1 MPGMIE
7 DYALI
12 GDMRSAALI
21 SRDGSVDWLCV
32 PRFDSPACFA
42 ALLGDDQHGHWSIAP
57 AAAAEA
63 VDDKPAP
70 QAGPGQGGSGADSND
85 TAGSGA
91 DSNDTAGSGADSN
104 GQRGG
109 GQGGSAAASAAASQP
124 GAPQAVGEGVTVTR
138 RYRGDTLILETD
150 WHTPTGAV
158 RVTDFMPPRDGK
170 PPALVR
176 IVEGLDGSVD
186 VSCVLRIRF
195 GYGQVVPWM
204 RRMDRCLLGIAGPDA
219 LWLATPI
226 TLTGHAM
233 AHDATFT
240 VMAGERVPFVLT
252 WVPSHE
258 DGPEQLDPL
267 RAEADTQKFWDE
279 WVARC
284 TYQGTYRQAVVRS
297 LITLKALTYQPTGG
311 IVAAATTSLPED
323 LGGVRNWDYRYCWLR
338 DATITLEALLRTG
351 YTDEALAWRAWLAR
365 AVAGDPRDVQI
376 MYGVGG
382 ERRLDEWEAG
392 WLPGYENSAPVR
404 IGNAA
409 VNQRQLD
416 VYGEVID
423 ALSLGR
429 ATGIAVDRHAWSL
442 QRALLTFLEK
452 HWDEPDE
459 GIWEVRGPRRHFV
472 YSKVMAWV
480 AFDRAVRA
488 VEAGASGPAGQWRA
502 IRDQIHAEVLEK
514 GYDDKRGAFMQYYG
528 SSQLDAAVLL
538 IPEVGFLPPD
548 DPRVVSTV
556 RAVQHELM
564 IDGLVRRYQLPE
576 TDRGQISPPELPE
589 GSPDSLPKASP
600 SSLLEA
606 SPDGLPGSEGAFL
619 ACSFWLANA
628 LHMIGQDD
636 EATELFERLLALRN
650 DVGLLSEEYD
660 PRYGRQV
667 GNTPQAFSH
676 VPLIQAA
683 LNLDRHPGAHCRTP
697 AGDAPS
703 VQGHGER

>member
-1 MPGMIE
+1 VTV
-7 DYALI
+7 A
-12 GDMRSAALI
+12 
-21 SRDGSVDWLCV
+21 
-32 PRFDSPACFA
+32 
-42 ALLGDDQHGHWSIAP
+42 
-57 AAAAEA
+57 
-63 VDDKPAP
+63 
-70 QAGPGQGGSGADSND
+70 
-85 TAGSGA
+85 
-91 DSNDTAGSGADSN
+91 
-104 GQRGG
+104 
-109 GQGGSAAASAAASQP
+109 
-124 GAPQAVGEGVTVTR
+124 EGVTVTR

-233 AHDATFT
+233 AHQATFT
-240 VMAGERVPFVLT
+240 VKAGERVPFTLT

-284 TYQGTYRQAVVRS
+284 TYQGTYRQTVVRS

-351 YTDEALAWRAWLAR
+351 YTDEAFAWRAWLAR

-382 ERRLDEWEAG
+382 ERRLDEWEAD
-392 WLPGYENSAPVR
+392 WLPGYANSAPVR

-429 ATGIAVDRHAWSL
+429 ANGIAVDRHAWSL

-488 VEAGASGPAGQWRA
+488 VEAGLSGPGEQWRA

-556 RAVQHELM
+556 RAVQRELVT
-564 IDGLVRRYQLPE
+564 DGLVRRYQLGEADP
-576 TDRGQISPPELPE
+576 GQL
-589 GSPDSLPKASP
+589 
-600 SSLLEA
+600 

-636 EATELFERLLALRN
+636 EATELFGRLLTLRN
-650 DVGLLSEEYD
+650 DLGLLSEEYD

-683 LNLDRHPGAHCRTP
+683 LNLDLHPGAHCRTP
-697 AGDAPS
+697 AGNAPS
-703 VQGHGER
+703 TQGHGDR

>member
-1 MPGMIE
+1 MPGVIE

-32 PRFDSPACFA
+32 PRFDSAACFA
-42 ALLGDDQHGHWSIAP
+42 ALLGDDRHGHWSIAP
-57 AAAAEA
+57 AAVAEA
-63 VDDKPAP
+63 VDNAADPPGPKTRLAP
-70 QAGPGQGGSGADSND
+70 RSGPGQP
-85 TAGSGA
+85 
-91 DSNDTAGSGADSN
+91 
-104 GQRGG
+104 
-109 GQGGSAAASAAASQP
+109 SQP
-124 GAPQAVGEGVTVTR
+124 GAPLTICEGIEVTR
-138 RYRGDTLILETD
+138 SYRGDTLILETD
-150 WHTPTGAV
+150 WHTPTGDI

-170 PPALVR
+170 PPTLVR
-176 IVEGLDGSVD
+176 IVEGLSGSVD
-186 VSCVLRIRF
+186 VSCVFRIRF
-195 GYGQVVPWM
+195 GYGQVTPWV
-204 RRMDRCLLGIAGPDA
+204 RRVESCLLAVAGPDS
-219 LWLATPI
+219 LWLATPV
-226 TLTGHAM
+226 TLTGRSF
-233 AHDATFT
+233 AHEATFT
-240 VMAGERVPFVLT
+240 VTAGERVPFVLT

-258 DGPEQLDPL
+258 GGPDRCDALQ
-267 RAEADTQKFWDE
+267 AQADTQRYWDA
-279 WVARC
+279 WVSRC
-284 TYQGTYRQAVVRS
+284 TYTGTYRDAVIRS
-297 LITLKALTYQPTGG
+297 LITLKALTFQPTGG

-365 AVAGDPRDVQI
+365 AVAGDPGDVQI
-376 MYGVGG
+376 MYGVAG
-382 ERRLDEWEAG
+382 ERRLDEWEAD
-392 WLPGYENSAPVR
+392 WLPGYEDSAPVR

-442 QRALLTFLEK
+442 QRALLLFLEK

-480 AFDRAVRA
+480 AFDRAVTA
-488 VEAGASGPAGQWRA
+488 VKNGLSGPAERWQA
-502 IRDQIHAEVLEK
+502 IRDQIHQEVCEK
-514 GYDDKRGAFMQYYG
+514 GYDAEHGAFMQYYG

-556 RAVQHELM
+556 RAVQRELM
-564 IDGLVRRYQLPE
+564 TDGLVRRYQLTAADP
-576 TDRGQISPPELPE
+576 GQL
-589 GSPDSLPKASP
+589 
-600 SSLLEA
+600 

-628 LHMIGQDD
+628 LQMIGQDD
-636 EATELFERLLALRN
+636 EAAELFERLLSLRN

-660 PRYGRQV
+660 PRYGRLV

-683 LNLDRHPGAHCRTP
+683 LNLDRHAGAHSRTADADPP
-697 AGDAPS
+697 AAAR
-703 VQGHGER
+703 HGER

>member
-42 ALLGDDQHGHWSIAP
+42 ALLGDDRHGHWSIAP
-57 AAAAEA
+57 AAVAEA
-63 VDDKPAP
+63 VDNVGDPPGPKTSPASRPGKSPSSKPPSGKP
-70 QAGPGQGGSGADSND
+70 QSGKLPP
-85 TAGSGA
+85 
-91 DSNDTAGSGADSN
+91 
-104 GQRGG
+104 
-109 GQGGSAAASAAASQP
+109 SQP
-124 GAPQAVGEGVTVTR
+124 RLARPGEPQIIGEGIEVTR

-150 WHTPTGAV
+150 WHTPTGDI

-176 IVEGLDGSVD
+176 IVEGLSGSVD
-186 VSCVLRIRF
+186 VSCAFRIRF
-195 GYGQVVPWM
+195 GYGQVTPWV
-204 RRMDRCLLGIAGPDA
+204 RRVDSCLLAVAGPDS
-219 LWLATPI
+219 LWLDTPI
-226 TLTGHAM
+226 TLTGRSF
-233 AHDATFT
+233 AHEATFT
-240 VMAGERVPFVLT
+240 VLAGERVPFVLA

-258 DGPEQLDPL
+258 SAPERCDPL
-267 RAEADTQKFWDE
+267 QAAEVTQRYWDE
-279 WVARC
+279 WVSRC
-284 TYQGTYRQAVVRS
+284 TYHGTYREAVIRS
-297 LITLKALTYQPTGG
+297 LITLKALTFQPTGG

-351 YTDEALAWRAWLAR
+351 YTDEAFAWRAWLGR
-365 AVAGDPRDVQI
+365 AVAGDPGDVQI
-376 MYGVGG
+376 MYGVAG
-382 ERRLDEWEAG
+382 ERRLDEWEAD
-392 WLPGYENSAPVR
+392 WLPGYEHSAPVR

-423 ALSLGR
+423 AMSLGR
-429 ATGIAVDRHAWSL
+429 ATGIAVDRHTWSL
-442 QRALLTFLEK
+442 QRALLSFLEK

-459 GIWEVRGPRRHFV
+459 GIWEVRGPRQHFV

-480 AFDRAVRA
+480 AFDRGVTAVKN
-488 VEAGASGPAGQWRA
+488 GMSGPADRWQA
-502 IRDQIHAEVLEK
+502 IRDQIHREVCEK
-514 GYDDKRGAFMQYYG
+514 GYDAERGAFMQYYG

-538 IPEVGFLPPD
+538 IPEVGFLPPE

-556 RAVQHELM
+556 RAVQRELM
-564 IDGLVRRYQLPE
+564 SGGLVRRYELAAAASGQL
-576 TDRGQISPPELPE
+576 G
-589 GSPDSLPKASP
+589 
-600 SSLLEA
+600 
-606 SPDGLPGSEGAFL
+606 PDGLPGSEGAFL

-628 LHMIGQDD
+628 LDMIGQDD
-636 EATELFERLLALRN
+636 EAAELFERLLSLRN
-650 DVGLLSEEYD
+650 DLGLLSEEYD

-683 LNLDRHPGAHCRTP
+683 LNLDRHPGAHSRT
-697 AGDAPS
+697 ADADPPT
-703 VQGHGER
+703 VQRHGER

>member
-1 MPGMIE
+1 MPSMIE

-42 ALLGDDQHGHWSIAP
+42 ALLGDDRHGHWSIAP
-57 AAAAEA
+57 AAVAEA
-63 VDDKPAP
+63 VDNMDDPPGPKTSPAP
-70 QAGPGQGGSGADSND
+70 QSSQLQSSQLQSGQLQPSKPGLA
-85 TAGSGA
+85 
-91 DSNDTAGSGADSN
+91 
-104 GQRGG
+104 R
-109 GQGGSAAASAAASQP
+109 P
-124 GAPQAVGEGVTVTR
+124 GEPQVICEGIEVTR
-138 RYRGDTLILETD
+138 RYRGDTLILETQ
-150 WHTPTGAV
+150 WHTPTGDI

-170 PPALVR
+170 PPTLVR
-176 IVEGLDGSVD
+176 IVEGLSGSVD
-186 VSCVLRIRF
+186 VSCVFRIRF
-195 GYGQVVPWM
+195 GYGQVTPWV
-204 RRMDRCLLGIAGPDA
+204 RRVDSCLLAVAGPDS
-219 LWLATPI
+219 LWLDTPI
-226 TLTGHAM
+226 TLTGRSF
-233 AHDATFT
+233 AHEATFT
-240 VMAGERVPFVLT
+240 VTAGERVPFVLA

-258 DGPEQLDPL
+258 SAADRCDPL
-267 RAEADTQKFWDE
+267 QAAEVTQRYWDE
-279 WVARC
+279 WVSRC
-284 TYQGTYRQAVVRS
+284 TYHGTYREAVIRS
-297 LITLKALTYQPTGG
+297 LITLKALTFQPTGG

-351 YTDEALAWRAWLAR
+351 YTDEAFAWRAWLER
-365 AVAGDPRDVQI
+365 AVAGDPGDVQI
-376 MYGVGG
+376 MYGVAG
-382 ERRLDEWEAG
+382 ERRLDEWEAD
-392 WLPGYENSAPVR
+392 WLPGYESSTPVR

-429 ATGIAVDRHAWSL
+429 ASGIAVDRHAWSL
-442 QRALLTFLEK
+442 QRALLSFLER

-472 YSKVMAWV
+472 HSKVMAWV
-480 AFDRAVRA
+480 AFDRAVSA
-488 VEAGASGPAGQWRA
+488 VKAGASGPVERWEAA
-502 IRDQIHAEVLEK
+502 RDQIHREVCEK
-514 GYDDKRGAFMQYYG
+514 GYDAERGAFMQYYG

-556 RAVQHELM
+556 RAVQRELM
-564 IDGLVRRYQLPE
+564 GDGLVRRYQLAA
-576 TDRGQISPPELPE
+576 TDSGRLG
-589 GSPDSLPKASP
+589 
-600 SSLLEA
+600 
-606 SPDGLPGSEGAFL
+606 PDGLPGSEGAFL

-628 LHMIGQDD
+628 LDMIGQDD
-636 EATELFERLLALRN
+636 EATKLFDRLLSLRN
-650 DVGLLSEEYD
+650 DLGLLSEEYD

-683 LNLDRHPGAHCRTP
+683 LNLDRHPGAHSRT
-697 AGDAPS
+697 ADADPPT
-703 VQGHGER
+703 VQRHGER